1 VLPQDKLQ
9 DFLVRL
15 RSAVETAVQAGNKPV
30 LLTSTRIR
38 AHVRSIVDRIRLNTP
53 VIAQTEIHRRA
64 QIKVVGTI

>member
-9 DFLVRL
+9 EFLARL
-15 RSAVETAVQAGNKPV
+15 RSVVDAAVQAGNRPV
-30 LLTSTRIR
+30 LLTSARVR
-38 AHVRSIVDRIRLNTP
+38 SHVRSIVDRIRLNTP